1 MNILRQNLT
10 APMRGYMIGIDPFA
24 QSPAM
29 QQGQQP
35 QQQQYMPQ
43 QQQSNM
49 PQSVPSATVPGQNSL
64 IQSNQQDNLTGFGS
78 VQPATGGA
86 SPLDNYSSL
95 FNNGNNQQGQGAQQ
109 SNQQGQQNQQQQ
121 QQQDQQIQEAL
132 DLMKYGHSDYQ
143 ATAAKLD
150 FTNGIDS
157 SLFQAALSGD
167 VEALSK
173 LLNSFG
179 RNVFAAATH
188 SSSKLA
194 GTAIKQNFDQF
205 DKGLA
210 GKFKEFSLSNSQQS
224 IVNNKA
230 PILNNPVIQ
239 PMLKQAMQIMSKA
252 YPEATAEEIT
262 NHAVKYLQDV
272 SGVINGNQ
280 NQAVQQQQ
288 QQEQED
294 QRGYADLFGM

>member
-1 MNILRQNLT
+1 MWILRQNFSNR
-10 APMRGYMIGIDPFA
+10 MNGFGIGIDPFA
-24 QSPAM
+24 PAPA
-29 QQGQQP
+29 QAP
-35 QQQQYMPQ
+35 AAPAQQQQQQMPQ
-43 QQQSNM
+43 NM
-49 PQSVPSATVPGQNSL
+49 PQSVPSATIPGQASG
-64 IQSNQQDNLTGFGS
+64 IQSNQQDNLNGFGS
-78 VQPATGGA
+78 TQPATGGA
-86 SPLDNYSSL
+86 SPLDNYSTL
-95 FNNGNNQQGQGAQQ
+95 FDNGNNQRGQGGQQ
-109 SNQQGQQNQQQQ
+109 QQQQAQQNQQQQ

-143 ATAAKLD
+143 ATAANLD
-150 FTNGIDS
+150 FTSGIDS
-157 SLFQAALSGD
+157 GLFQAALSGD
-167 VEALSK
+167 GESLSK

-179 RNVFAAATH
+179 RNVFAAAAH

-210 GKFKEFSLSNSQQS
+210 EKFKSFSLTNAQQS
-224 IVNNKA
+224 IVNNTA

-280 NQAVQQQQ
+280 QQAGQQNQQQQ
-288 QQEQED
+288 QQQD
-294 QRGYADLFGM
+294 QRGYSDLFGM

>member
-1 MNILRQNLT
+1 MWILRQNLT
-10 APMRGYMIGIDPFA
+10 APIRGYMAGLDPFA
-24 QSPAM
+24 PAPM
-29 QQGQQP
+29 QPQMQQP
-35 QQQQYMPQ
+35 QQQMQQPQ
-43 QQQSNM
+43 QNM
-49 PQSVPSATVPGQNSL
+49 PQSVPSATVPGQNST
-64 IQSNQQDNLTGFGS
+64 IVSNQQDNQSGFGS
-78 VQPATGGA
+78 VQPAAGGA
-86 SPLDNYSSL
+86 SPLDNYSNL
-95 FNNGNNQQGQGAQQ
+95 FDNGNNQQAQRNQ
-109 SNQQGQQNQQQQ
+109 QTNQQGQQQQQQQ

-143 ATAAKLD
+143 ATAAKLN
-150 FTNGIDS
+150 FTQGIDS

-167 VEALSK
+167 GEALSN

-179 RNVFAAATH
+179 RNVFAAAAH

-194 GTAIKQNFDQF
+194 GTSIKQNFEQF
-205 DKGLA
+205 DKGLS

-280 NQAVQQQQ
+280 ANADPQQQQ
-288 QQEQED
+288 QQQD